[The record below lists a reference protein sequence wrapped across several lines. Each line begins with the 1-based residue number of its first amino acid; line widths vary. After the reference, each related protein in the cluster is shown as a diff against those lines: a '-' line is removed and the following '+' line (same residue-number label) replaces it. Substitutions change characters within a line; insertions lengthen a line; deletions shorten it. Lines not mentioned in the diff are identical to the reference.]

1 MKRQRTTHA
10 SLASSATNSHL
21 KGLQQYFTPEP
32 WARALGAGLP
42 WHRRTIADLH
52 CGAGTLLAGLAND
65 STRDLLG
72 LDLDP
77 TAGIP
82 KLEIPIGSTGLF
94 NKPARH
100 FTHGDILDLFPLLAD
115 AEAKFDLLAL
125 NPPFSLQWPADLL
138 PAPLRKGHLGGK
150 SIDSTLATLRMIPHL
165 LTERGEAMMIANQ
178 STLTRLKRDF
188 PEDFSHV
195 WFHLDLPCFFPGVD
209 PSLRIGV
216 CYFTSTPLPDDRRFE
231 ESWPDALCECTP
243 EQVAGFLRDVRKT
256 HFTAPC
262 VEEPWNA
269 CTDSWRKWEACAD
282 EMERRRDPSAS
293 NANILLS
300 EDGRLRT
307 WVSAWQEAS
316 VTVPAHLR
324 DFLRRI
330 NRQHPLALTIQ
341 RSTRAALQEA
351 LDSGLWTIADDA
363 AEAIRHALAEFE
375 RDRAPLAPVTPV
387 QRVGW
392 LDDAEELRC
401 SSDFGPFIAG
411 TSYPIETET
420 IEWRKTQHRPRY
432 QAGIRT
438 EEEVSVKGTDL
449 RISLVLPNGTKVP
462 FMWNPGDDCHSLE
475 DLANHFHLPEVPDI
489 TVLRA
494 EDYAKNIELLEE
506 LERLTA

>member
-1 MKRQRTTHA
+1 MKRQAATHA

-21 KGLQQYFTPEP
+21 KGLQQYFTPP
-32 WARALGAGLP
+32 DWARALGAALPGL
-42 WHRRTIADLH
+42 RRTIADLH
-52 CGAGTLLAGLAND
+52 CGSGSLLAGLAND

-77 TAGIP
+77 AAGIR
-82 KLEIPIGSTGLF
+82 KVTT
-94 NKPARH
+94 PAGEPQRH
-100 FTHGDILDLFPLLAD
+100 FAHGDVLDLFPLLAD
-115 AEAKFDLLAL
+115 AEARFDLLAL

-178 STLTRLKRDF
+178 STLERLHRES
-188 PEDFSHV
+188 PEDFDKA
-195 WFHLDLPCFFPGVD
+195 WLWADLPTFFP
-209 PSLRIGV
+209 STNAALKIGIL
-216 CYFTSTPLPDDRRFE
+216 YLAAGHE
-231 ESWPDALCECTP
+231 GGP
-243 EQVAGFLRDVRKT
+243 EQRPLITPVTPDQLDTALHKARMELFK
-256 HFTAPC
+256 APC
-262 VEEPWNA
+262 IEEPWNA
-269 CTDSWRKWEACAD
+269 CTDSWKRWEACTD

-300 EDGRLRT
+300 TDGRLRT

-351 LDSGLWTIADDA
+351 LDSGLWTIADEA

-401 SSDFGPFIAG
+401 SSDFGPFTAG

-420 IEWRKTQHRPRY
+420 VEWRRTRIRPRY
-432 QAGIRT
+432 QAGIRS
-438 EEEVSVKGTDL
+438 EEEVTVKGTDL
-449 RISLVLPNGTKVP
+449 RISLVLPDGSKVP
-462 FMWNPGDDCHSLE
+462 FMWNPDSECHSLE
-475 DLANHFHLPEVPDI
+475 DLAKHFDLPEVPDI

-494 EDYAKNIELLEE
+494 EDYARNIELLEE